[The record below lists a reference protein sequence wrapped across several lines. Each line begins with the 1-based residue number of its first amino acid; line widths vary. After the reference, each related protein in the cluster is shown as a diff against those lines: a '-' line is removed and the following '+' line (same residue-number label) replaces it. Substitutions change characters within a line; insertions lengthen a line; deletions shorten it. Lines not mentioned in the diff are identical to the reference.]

1 MKRLTAYIS
10 HVKDLH
16 SLNEYL
22 NERLII
28 NKNFKNTYT
37 RAPTTF
43 KELGKII
50 EQRYEE
56 QGPGT
61 KQNPIDFNDIDVSK
75 ITTFYN
81 SNINEGIFEKTE
93 FEYIDVSNWNVS
105 EVKDMYKMFN
115 ECYNLKSV
123 GDLSDWD
130 VSKVKDMSL
139 MFNDCYNLKT
149 VGNLSKWNV
158 SECKN
163 MYNMFKKSGITNIPN
178 WYKV

>member
-1 MKRLTAYIS
+1 MK
-10 HVKDLH
+10 
-16 SLNEYL
+16 SLNKYIH
-22 NERLII
+22 ERLVI
-28 NKNFKNTYT
+28 NKNYSNPYT
-37 RAPTTF
+37 CAPTTF

-61 KQNPIDFNDIDVSK
+61 KQNPIDFNDVDVSN
-75 ITTFYN
+75 INSFYN
-81 SNINEGIFEKTE
+81 ANINEGIFEETE

-105 EVKDMYKMFN
+105 KVKDMYKMFN
-115 ECYNLKSV
+115 ECYNLKYV
-123 GDLSDWD
+123 GDLYNWD
-130 VSKVKDMSL
+130 VSSVEDMSL

-163 MYNMFKKSGITNIPN
+163 MYNMFKKSGITNIPD
-178 WYKV
+178 WYRK